1 MNEEKHGSRKAVRVR
16 MKRYL
21 VAVIALFLVFAI
33 STTALAAK
41 GNGGTPPAGGPDA
54 QSGATQKPPS
64 GGNGS
69 GNGGGSQNSNRNKSK
84 IGAPNFDKI
93 AEAIAALTDESVKAD
108 LTALLTAYE
117 SAWTAKQD
125 AVAANDTT
133 SLDTLTAAFTAAKDA
148 LDSALAAAGVTLDA
162 VYGVPTKALDGSART
177 EHRPTLD
184 AEQVLAAI
192 ATLDDTNADKAT
204 LTGLYTTYQTALAAF
219 QAADTAT
226 LSEEEQQALAY
237 AVRSAEEAL
246 LLAARDAGIIGGN
259 GRGQFVSGFAF
270 GNLEL
275 DVTSILASI
284 AALSDTDA
292 NKATLTE
299 LLGAYNAAVQA
310 ETAADKSALT
320 DAEFDAL
327 HDATEA
333 ARNAL
338 MEALRIAGIDVP
350 MIRLEE
356 QLQYDA
362 TSSDDD
368 EDDDDDES
376 EDDDD

>member
-1 MNEEKHGSRKAVRVR
+1 MNEEKHGSRKAVRGR
-16 MKRYL
+16 TKRYL
-21 VAVIALFLVFAI
+21 VAVVALFLALAI
-33 STTALAAK
+33 STTALAAN
-41 GNGGTPPAGGPDA
+41 GNGITQATLGADA
-54 QSGATQKPPS
+54 QSGATKKPPS
-64 GGNGS
+64 GGNGN
-69 GNGGGSQNSNRNKSK
+69 GGVNGGGSQNSNRNKAK

-93 AEAIAALTDESVKAD
+93 AKAIAAMTDESVKAN

-148 LDSALAAAGVTLDA
+148 LDSALASAGVTLDA
-162 VYGVPTKALDGSART
+162 VYGVPTKALDGSNRA

-184 AEQVLAAI
+184 AEKVLAAI

-204 LTGLYTTYQTALAAF
+204 LTALLNEYQLALAAQT
-219 QAADTAT
+219 QADFASLT
-226 LSEEEQQALAY
+226 EQARLELAY

-259 GRGQFVSGFAF
+259 GRGQFVSGFAY
-270 GNLEL
+270 GKEQL

-299 LLGAYNAAVQA
+299 LLTAYNAAVQA
-310 ETAADKSALT
+310 EAAADKSALS
-320 DAEFDAL
+320 DAQFDAL

-333 ARNAL
+333 AQ
-338 MEALRIAGIDVP
+338 EALIEALIAAGIDVP
-350 MIRLEE
+350 MIQPE
-356 QLQYDA
+356 QQPHAY
-362 TSSDDD
+362 TPSYSDDDDESD
-368 EDDDDDES
+368 EDDDD
-376 EDDDD
+376 